1 MYQMTLFIKKVIY
14 KKMII
19 INTHQK
25 ILNCNIFIKFTW
37 VNMPPNGSHPLSKV
51 WLHYHVAMCSVFL

>member
-1 MYQMTLFIKKVIY
+1 MYQMTLFIKKGIY

-25 ILNCNIFIKFTW
+25 VLNCNIFIKFSW
-37 VNMPPNGSHPLSKV
+37 MSMLPYGPNQLSKV

>member
-1 MYQMTLFIKKVIY
+1 MYQMTLLIKKVIY

-25 ILNCNIFIKFTW
+25 ILNCNIFIKFSW
-37 VNMPPNGSHPLSKV
+37 VNMPPNGPNPFSKV
-51 WLHYHVAMCSVFL
+51 WLHYHEAMCSVFL

>member
-1 MYQMTLFIKKVIY
+1 MYEMTLFIKKVIY

-25 ILNCNIFIKFTW
+25 ILNCNIFIKFSW
-37 VNMPPNGSHPLSKV
+37 VSMSPNGPNPLSKV